1 MKRRQRNRRG
11 TGHIFRRAGCKTW
24 TLQFYKD
31 KKRIRERTGTRSREE
46 ALKLLNERI
55 GEVHRNEFVERPK
68 KPITIGNLFET
79 LELDVQ
85 TRRPRGLGELR
96 RRWKHL
102 KPAFEDMPAANLTT
116 DLVSQY
122 VRHRQ
127 TERKA
132 NANATINREL
142 ATLKRMF
149 NLGRR
154 STPPKVRTSPYIPML
169 PENNVRK
176 GFLES
181 QQHDNVAAATLKFGL
196 WLRAMFEMGY
206 TYGWRK
212 GELLG
217 LRVRQVDMRASTI
230 RLDAG
235 TTKNGDGR
243 EVTMNGAVRELLA
256 LCIAAKGPE
265 DYVFTRASG
274 ERVRDIRPAWKQ
286 ACTAAEVPKLLF
298 HDLRRTAVRNL
309 VRAGVGDKVS
319 MKISGHKTRSVFDRY
334 NIIDQND
341 MRRAMEKLE
350 QFKQLERGQDE
361 VKPLFSELS
370 PCSEAATASPRNAGV
385 Q

>member
-1 MKRRQRNRRG
+1 MKRRQRGHRG
-11 TGHIFRRAGCKTW
+11 LGRVFQREGCKTW
-24 TLQFYKD
+24 TIQFSKD
-31 KKRIRERTGTRSREE
+31 KKRIRERTGTRSRAE
-46 ALKLLNERI
+46 AVAILNERV
-55 GEVHRNEFVERPK
+55 GEIQRNEFVERPK
-68 KPITIGNLFET
+68 KAVTVDDLFKT

-85 TRRPRGLGELR
+85 TRRGRSLGELR
-96 RRWKHL
+96 RRWKRL
-102 KPAFEDMPAANLTT
+102 KPSFAKMLATNVTT
-116 DLVSQY
+116 DVVNQY
-122 VRHRQ
+122 IRCRQ
-127 TERKA
+127 TQRLA

-154 STPPKVRTSPYIPML
+154 STPPKVRTTPYIPML
-169 PENNVRK
+169 PENNIRK
-176 GFLES
+176 GFLEAK
-181 QQHDNVAAATLKFGL
+181 QYENVASATKEFGL
-196 WLRAMFEMGY
+196 WLRTMFEMGY

-217 LRVRQVDMRASTI
+217 LRVRQVDMLASTI

-235 TTKNGDGR
+235 TTKNGEGR
-243 EVTMNGAVRELLA
+243 EVTMNGVVRELLA

-265 DYVFTRASG
+265 DYVFTRTSG

-286 ACTAAEVPKLLF
+286 ACTAAGIPGLLF

-319 MKISGHKTRSVFDRY
+319 MQISGHKTRSVFDRY

-341 MRRAMEKLE
+341 MRKAMEKLE
-350 QFKQLERGQDE
+350 QFKQQESGRNDF
-361 VKPLFSELS
+361 KPLFSELS
-370 PCSEAATASPRNAGV
+370 PCLNADKIEERDAEV